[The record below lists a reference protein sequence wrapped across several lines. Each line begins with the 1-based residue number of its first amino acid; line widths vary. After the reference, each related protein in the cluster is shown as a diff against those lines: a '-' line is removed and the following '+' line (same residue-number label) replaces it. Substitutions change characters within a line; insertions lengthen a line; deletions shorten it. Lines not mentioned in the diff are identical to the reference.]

1 MPQVLNIHIHMS
13 KFKICYYFNNQL
25 RSMAQVYSYFA
36 HPNSVCMSYFE
47 HMRLSLG
54 FSWKFLVGSF
64 KAVIHAFFPNAF
76 ITSTSD
82 IQRELGEELRNAGCH

>member
-1 MPQVLNIHIHMS
+1 MT
-13 KFKICYYFNNQL
+13 
-25 RSMAQVYSYFA
+25 QVYSYFA
-36 HPNSVCMSYFE
+36 HPNSVCMSYFQ
-47 HMRLSLG
+47 HMQLSLG